1 MIQRTKR
8 AKLGLPLLSK
18 TGNAVNGNESQELPV
33 SATLPISEGI
43 DTDFSLDKEFPT
55 VSLSEP
61 AARDIINN
69 LTTPDA
75 AVSNFVD
82 PYEFEDPID
91 PDFYEA
97 RWNEFARRNTDI
109 YRMVFHCQPDDV
121 VGRWSEYT
129 HFTKLQSMFMKA
141 QDTDTDQGQ
150 LAENYSDEK
159 SKLVITKNHDVQ
171 TIPN

>member
-1 MIQRTKR
+1 
-8 AKLGLPLLSK
+8 
-18 TGNAVNGNESQELPV
+18 
-33 SATLPISEGI
+33 
-43 DTDFSLDKEFPT
+43 
-55 VSLSEP
+55 
-61 AARDIINN
+61 
-69 LTTPDA
+69 
-75 AVSNFVD
+75 
-82 PYEFEDPID
+82 
-91 PDFYEA
+91 
-97 RWNEFARRNTDI
+97 
-109 YRMVFHCQPDDV
+109 MVFHCQPDDV